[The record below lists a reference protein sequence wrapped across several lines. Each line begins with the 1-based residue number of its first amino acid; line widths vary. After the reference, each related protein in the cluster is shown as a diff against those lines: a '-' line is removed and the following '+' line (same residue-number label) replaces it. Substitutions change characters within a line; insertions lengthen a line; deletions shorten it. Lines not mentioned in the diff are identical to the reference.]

1 MDDYYDH
8 PLLLFLMMVE
18 FDDVVLT
25 PPPSR
30 ERTRCLERQRS
41 NSISMHKGAGL
52 LVVELGGRG
61 AKQSKVQR
69 KVRVKFGRPAAPKWI
84 WY

>member
-18 FDDVVLT
+18 FDEVDLT

-30 ERTRCLERQRS
+30 GGPMSLKQLGTVGLGSLEVIAMQRCRPFGGGTGWKGEQSAAKCKEERRC
-41 NSISMHKGAGL
+41 G
-52 LVVELGGRG
+52 
-61 AKQSKVQR
+61 
-69 KVRVKFGRPAAPKWI
+69 
-84 WY
+84 